1 MTQRSPCNL
10 GQMFAFTASAIGLSR
25 LWLGATMFSLL
36 FGGSVWAAEPL
47 TIVFTCHSATT
58 NSFWQAVKLGFDD
71 ACSRIGAKGQF
82 VFVQT
87 EGSIEQQVANM
98 QATVAR
104 KPDALIT
111 SLVDNNAFVGV
122 LKEAKEKGII
132 VISANVDATAG
143 PELTLRDAF
152 VGQNFVPAGTNLAK
166 RLAALF
172 PKDGPIRIVVGVSA
186 PGQNWAEQRAQ
197 GVMNGL
203 EAFKKAN
210 PERQVSIDK
219 IDSGTDLAVVSDRV
233 GAYLN
238 AHSGT
243 TAYFDMGF
251 WHAGVAKALKDN
263 NTPPG
268 KILLGGFDL
277 VPQVLEMMKAGYIQ
291 VEIDQQP
298 YEQGFMPVMEVYLK
312 KTIGLAPADID
323 TGESVITPD
332 QVDAIIA
339 LSKEGKR

>member
-1 MTQRSPCNL
+1 MIPRSPFNF
-10 GQMFAFTASAIGLSR
+10 GPMFASTASAVRLSR
-25 LWLGATMFSLL
+25 LWLGATMVSFILSG
-36 FGGSVWAAEPL
+36 FVSAAEPL
-47 TIVFTCHSATT
+47 NIVFTCHSATT

-82 VFVQT
+82 IFVQT
-87 EGSIEQQVANM
+87 EGSIEQQVSNM

-111 SLVDNNAFVGV
+111 SLVDNNAFIGV
-122 LKEAKEKGII
+122 LKEAREKGIT

-143 PELTLRDAF
+143 PELTLRDSF
-152 VGQNFVPAGTNLAK
+152 VGQNFIPAGTTLGK
-166 RLAALF
+166 RLSALF
-172 PKDGPIRIVVGVSA
+172 PKEGAIHVVIGVSA

-210 PERQVSIDK
+210 PERNVIIDR

-238 AHSGT
+238 AHPNT

-251 WHAGVAKALKDN
+251 WHAGVAKALKDGN
-263 NTPPG
+263 VPPG
-268 KILLGGFDL
+268 KVLLGGFDL

-312 KTIGLAPADID
+312 KTVGLAPADID

-332 QVDAIIA
+332 QVDTIIT